1 MRIGQIFIA
10 IAAVTAFSL
19 SQPAFAQSEADKI
32 ARQGSEAV
40 KAKDWNRAVNEF
52 RRAAEMDHKY
62 AQNYFAAL
70 IQRGAAFREQGKF
83 QEALADF
90 TEALKIKPNDA
101 DTYERRAYVYMQM
114 KDYDKALADYTASLK
129 ADPKEV
135 RVYMLRSY
143 LYELKGDA
151 KNGIA
156 DCDTVLKMQPGNAE
170 AQARKDRL
178 MRRLNAAPT
187 PPPTPAGPIANPNYK
202 AGQSPTPTAAKKPKS

>member
-1 MRIGQIFIA
+1 MQLRTFLF
-10 IAAVTAFSL
+10 AAGLTIFSL
-19 SQPAFAQSEADKI
+19 SSALPAEPESEKI
-32 ARQGSEAV
+32 ARQGAEAV

-70 IQRGAAFREQGKF
+70 VQRGATYREQQKF

-101 DTYERRAYVYMQM
+101 DTYERRAYVYMQV
-114 KDYDKALADYTASLK
+114 KEYDKALADYTASLK
-129 ADPKEV
+129 ADPKEA
-135 RVYMLRSY
+135 RVYLLRSY
-143 LYELKGDA
+143 IYEVKGDA
-151 KNGIA
+151 RNGIA
-156 DCDTVLKMQPGNAE
+156 DCDMVLKLQPGNQE

-178 MRRLNAAPT
+178 MKRMNMPPT

-202 AGQSPTPTAAKKPKS
+202 PGATATPTPAKR